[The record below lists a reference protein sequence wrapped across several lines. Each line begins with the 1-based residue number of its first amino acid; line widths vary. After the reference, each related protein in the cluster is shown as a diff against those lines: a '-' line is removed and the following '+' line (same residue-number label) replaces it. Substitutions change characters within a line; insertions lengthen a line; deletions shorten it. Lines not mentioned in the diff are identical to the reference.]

1 MTIVGATLMLLFAV
15 AVLGGAAGSL
25 AAVTPS
31 APVLAAVP
39 AGGYPDA
46 FPYGQCTWWAAYNQP
61 VTWGGDARDWF
72 ANASDAGVATSALP
86 SVGAIVAYRPGGL
99 YSELG
104 HVAIVVAVREGS
116 YRVSE
121 MHAPEWGVV
130 SEREIAWPD
139 PHVLGFIP
147 ARGPSTR

>member
-1 MTIVGATLMLLFAV
+1 MIAGATLVLLFA
-15 AVLGGAAGSL
+15 AALLGGAGSL
-25 AAVTPS
+25 AAITPS
-31 APVLAAVP
+31 APILASVP

-46 FPYGQCTWWAAYNQP
+46 FPYGQCTWWAAYNHP

-72 ANASDAGVATSALP
+72 ANASDAGMATSAVP

-104 HVAIVVAVREGS
+104 HVAIVIAVSERS

-121 MHAPEWGVV
+121 MHAPQWGVV

-147 ARGPSTR
+147 AGEPSRR